1 MSLVI
6 EALRRV
12 EKTDGRTGSIGA
24 AVASYRKASRPRGSV
39 VPLLLGVLTGG
50 AVVFLLGTPVRNPQN
65 VSARSGDAPS
75 ASPPARLKGAAGLP
89 PPLIIEPAV
98 RPSEVRS
105 ASGTGPGSEGASATA
120 TADRRQEAPLRTP
133 TAPVSLVLQAISER
147 DSRPIAI
154 INDQLVR
161 EGDKLGAVQVLR
173 IGPDSVEVRLE
184 NGASDTVRFP
194 LPPAPPPEASPS
206 PGPHPQEILP

>member
-105 ASGTGPGSEGASATA
+105 ASGTVPGSEGASATA
-120 TADRRQEAPLRTP
+120 TADRRREAPRRTASP
-133 TAPVSLVLQAISER
+133 ALVLQAISER
-147 DSRPIAI
+147 DSHPIAI

-161 EGDKLGAVQVLR
+161 EGDKVGAVQVLR

-194 LPPAPPPEASPS
+194 LPPPPPPEASPS
-206 PGPHPQEILP
+206 PSPHPQEILP